1 MLVLKLINNSWDESA
16 KNLCFVNTSLQML
29 YSLPEVRSF
38 FVNQHY
44 KVNQDQSANFKIC
57 NEVSRIFKSAGHF
70 SISAATLRLLV
81 GCESQNEEICNGSQQ
96 DITLFIRLLLQEIE
110 KELTEL
116 DGPNALFINKF
127 WGSEHVIRKF
137 VNTSDGTCSRCGK
150 LPRSENEDFNMLKL
164 ESLNTNQSISLSTMI
179 QNSFLEGAEIFKM
192 KCSECCPHQGGCP
205 LTGNCQPKNAVD
217 HRLLNRTPDFLFIH
231 LLRFSNFSN
240 LKTKTHVAPEE
251 ILTLPNGETFKL
263 VSIADHLGD
272 LIRNGHYVSAV
283 KTEHGWIICDDE
295 KQYNVREPVSSNN
308 YIFLYCKILPDNLNE
323 NTIQQNGK
331 QKKIVNH
338 CPNCKQHVDN
348 LQQHLDNSLICYQV
362 SKLKKCHIML
372 PRIIKTRKV
381 EKKTT

>member
-1 MLVLKLINNSWDESA
+1 MLVLKLINNSWDEST

-217 HRLLNRTPDFLFIH
+217 HRLLNRTPYFLFIH

-240 LKTKTHVAPEE
+240 LKTKTHVVPEE
-251 ILTLPNGETFKL
+251 ILTLPNGDTFKL

-272 LIRNGHYVSAV
+272 QIGNGHYVTAI
-283 KTEHGWIICDDE
+283 KKEQEWMICDDD
-295 KQYNVREPVSSNN
+295 KQYHVREPFSANN
-308 YIFLYCKILPDNLNE
+308 YVFLYYKSQTDNNLDILEKEKRNKSISTSMDYLSE
-323 NTIQQNGK
+323 
-331 QKKIVNH
+331 
-338 CPNCKQHVDN
+338 CPNCYEKIEDLQAHLEKSFICKQV
-348 LQQHLDNSLICYQV
+348 LG
-362 SKLKKCHIML
+362 LKKC
-372 PRIIKTRKV
+372 KV
-381 EKKTT
+381 IF